1 MKNKIVSFFLILVFF
16 VSHNNQVNSNE
27 FTFESKS
34 IEIKNNGNIVEAKN
48 GVKIISNNKIEIT
61 ADESFY
67 DKLTL
72 KLLLKGN
79 IELIDTER
87 GLKILSE
94 EAIYDKSSE
103 KFLHNH

>member
-1 MKNKIVSFFLILVFF
+1 MKNKIVSFFLILIFIVG
-16 VSHNNQVNSNE
+16 NNNKVNSNE

-34 IEIKNNGNIVEAKN
+34 IEIKNAGNIIEAKN

-72 KLLLKGN
+72 KLIRN
-79 IELIDTER
+79 
-87 GLKILSE
+87 
-94 EAIYDKSSE
+94 
-103 KFLHNH
+103 